1 MEKSKMI
8 TIKHHSATL
17 IVKPEHAQATHDL
30 LAIIDKTKGK
40 RGVKLTRPK
49 GIDKHDSRKRA
60 FPQFNPACMLTSDYV
75 TAYAALNHARLHL
88 APLKI
93 EPTVNRTPPEL
104 DPTVPEVVME
114 VDVCGQ

>member
-1 MEKSKMI
+1 MVI
-8 TIKHHSATL
+8 IKHARATL
-17 IVKPEHAQATHDL
+17 TVKPEHAQATYDL
-30 LAIIDKTKGK
+30 LALIDKTKGK
-40 RGVKLTRPK
+40 RGAKLPRPK
-49 GIDKHDSRKRA
+49 GIDKHDSRKRD

-104 DPTVPEVVME
+104 DPSTPEVIEE
-114 VDVCGQ
+114 VDA